1 VALCVCGGSR
11 EEEVRSVYFSDMSDN
26 ESSEH
31 KKRKAEEGAEELE
44 GDSAA
49 LDGVQT
55 DDGLAWD
62 LGGNKFLRVKNFKGK
77 TYVDIREFCKYD

>member
-1 VALCVCGGSR
+1 VC
-11 EEEVRSVYFSDMSDN
+11 RSVYFSDMSDN

-44 GDSAA
+44 GDSA